1 MRRTVA
7 AAAAGATALAA
18 GIWLAADGDDAVPLR
33 AATSGLSTATV
44 QRRDL
49 VDRETVEGTLS
60 YAGASPLLAS
70 AAGTLT
76 AAPEPGAV
84 VRRGRALYS
93 VDGAPAAWLLYG
105 SLPAWRDFAPGMADG
120 EDVRQLERNL
130 RALGHDPDG
139 EMTVDEEW
147 TWATTAAV
155 LRFQDARGLTEDGVL
170 ARGELVFRDGP
181 ARVGEVRATVG
192 QALAPGTQVAE
203 LSTTEREV
211 IVELE
216 ATRQSLAREGD
227 GVTVELPDGRTTR
240 GRVDEVGRVAEQP
253 AAEDAEPTIDVTI
266 RLRGRA
272 ARGTGFDRAPVDVG
286 FARERRKA
294 VLTVPVTAL
303 LARAGGGSAVE
314 AIERGGRR
322 RLVPV
327 RAGTFADDRVEVS
340 GSGLREG
347 MRVVTAQ

>member
-1 MRRTVA
+1 VRCVA
-7 AAAAGATALAA
+7 AATAAGATALAA
-18 GIWLAADGDDAVPLR
+18 ALWLAAGGDDAATPR
-33 AATSGLSTATV
+33 AATSSVSTAKV
-44 QRRDL
+44 ERRDL
-49 VDRETVEGTLS
+49 VDRETIDGTLT
-60 YAGASPLLAS
+60 YAGAAPLLAS
-70 AAGTLT
+70 AGGTLT

-84 VRRGRALYS
+84 VRRGHALYS
-93 VDGAPAAWLLYG
+93 VDGEPAAWLLYG
-105 SLPAWRDFAPGMADG
+105 PLPAWRDFAPGMADG

-139 EMTVDEEW
+139 EMTVDREW

-170 ARGELVFRDGP
+170 ARGEVVFRSGP

-192 QALAPGTQVAE
+192 QALSPGAQIAE

-227 GVTVELPDGRTTR
+227 GVTVELPDGRMRR
-240 GRVDEVGRVAEQP
+240 GRIAKVGTVAEQP
-253 AAEDAEPTIDVTI
+253 AGEDAEPTIDVTI
-266 RLRGRA
+266 SLRGRA

-286 FARERRKA
+286 FARERRA
-294 VLTVPVTAL
+294 DVLAVPVTAL
-303 LARAGGGSAVE
+303 LARAGGGFALE
-314 AIERGGRR
+314 AIEPGGRR

-327 RAGTFADDRVEVS
+327 RTGTFADDRVEVS